1 MDICISKSANRR
13 GKGGSSDRF
22 SLLGLQNHCMVIAAM
37 KLEDGCFL
45 AGKL

>member
-1 MDICISKSANRR
+1 MDICISKLANRR